1 MSPVLTF
8 KQIYDAGFIY
18 LKTRCISIHT
28 AQVIYDYLNLTLQQ
42 KGFRTV
48 IIRAFEWIFDYSNSS
63 FRFTWDFNALIL
75 FLATKLFIWKF

>member
-1 MSPVLTF
+1 MNGFWTENNLSPVLTF
-8 KQIYDAGFIY
+8 KQIYDAGFILLLLI

-28 AQVIYDYLNLTLQQ
+28 AQLYDYLTLQQ

-63 FRFTWDFNALIL
+63 FRFT
-75 FLATKLFIWKF
+75 